1 MKIYR
6 PSDTCFDE
14 MKSRMNRRALPEDS
28 VRDTVNAIIQD
39 VSARGDE
46 ALFDYAA
53 RFDRVH
59 LDPSSLFVTEAEL
72 AGAEAAVEDSV
83 KEAIAASLANIHY
96 FSDRSRRQ
104 DWSGVNA
111 QGVEVAERF
120 LPYDRV
126 GIYIPGGKAPLVSTS
141 IMTGGFAQAAGVRE
155 IVAATPCGPDGR
167 VNPALLYAL
176 KASGATEIVKIGGAQ
191 AIAALAVGTES
202 VKPVEKIFGP
212 GNRFVVEAKRQL
224 VGAVAIDLL
233 PGPSEVMVLADETAD
248 AEFLAADLLAQGEH
262 GPDSVVVFV
271 TTSEAL
277 LEQVEA
283 EVERQAALLSRG
295 SIIREVL
302 DKHAYG
308 FLVSS
313 IQEGVDLVNAFA
325 PEHLVLVT
333 RDEDAVLDGI
343 RTAGAI
349 YAGAFSTVACGDFLA
364 GPSHTLPTGGAG
376 KSFSGLRADQ
386 FQRRTS
392 VVRMNR
398 EAVLKSAPYV
408 AEFARVE
415 GLDAH
420 NHSIQVNEAMEKGT
434 VRALAHAYVYPSFH
448 GLLHVK
454 LEELGNFP
462 HYLRLLAICHVQTPE
477 IAVEYIK
484 EVYSPIRRRLHDCI
498 RTMFPGASTYQVFWT
513 VLAIESIMIGLLTR
527 LRMIVE
533 LMENNRVPKGSVQDL
548 FELIVRQVDG
558 LIHLCGQPS

>member
-72 AGAEAAVEDSV
+72 AEAEAAVEDSV
-83 KEAIAASLANIHY
+83 KEAIAVSLANIHY

-191 AIAALAVGTES
+191 AIAALALGTES

-233 PGPSEVMVLADETAD
+233 PGPSEVMVLAGPHARDHRSRCDDGRQARLRREARM
-248 AEFLAADLLAQGEH
+248 ERYLLL
-262 GPDSVVVFV
+262 PDG
-271 TTSEAL
+271 TDAL
-277 LEQVEA
+277 L
-283 EVERQAALLSRG
+283 
-295 SIIREVL
+295 
-302 DKHAYG
+302 
-308 FLVSS
+308 
-313 IQEGVDLVNAFA
+313 
-325 PEHLVLVT
+325 
-333 RDEDAVLDGI
+333 
-343 RTAGAI
+343 
-349 YAGAFSTVACGDFLA
+349 FS
-364 GPSHTLPTGGAG
+364 
-376 KSFSGLRADQ
+376 
-386 FQRRTS
+386 
-392 VVRMNR
+392 
-398 EAVLKSAPYV
+398 LKDM
-408 AEFARVE
+408 F
-415 GLDAH
+415 
-420 NHSIQVNEAMEKGT
+420 
-434 VRALAHAYVYPSFH
+434 
-448 GLLHVK
+448 
-454 LEELGNFP
+454 
-462 HYLRLLAICHVQTPE
+462 RLMMKYT
-477 IAVEYIK
+477 
-484 EVYSPIRRRLHDCI
+484 
-498 RTMFPGASTYQVFWT
+498 
-513 VLAIESIMIGLLTR
+513 
-527 LRMIVE
+527 
-533 LMENNRVPKGSVQDL
+533 
-548 FELIVRQVDG
+548 
-558 LIHLCGQPS
+558 